1 MARPEPQ
8 QAAAP
13 AVLFGSATFLS
24 PMKSPPRIVSM
35 RPVHE
40 GWASFSIATIRLPD
54 GREIARE
61 IEDHGR
67 AVAVLPFDPVR
78 KVCLLVIQPRFAA
91 MAAGCDEPF
100 VEAPAGRL
108 DEADPADCARREAL
122 EECGVRLDALEH
134 VVASWTMPGVSTER
148 IDLYLAEYGAND
160 RVTAG
165 GGLADEDEDIEVVE
179 MPLAE
184 LATMMDGGRLL
195 DMKTLVLGLALRARR
210 PDLFAP

>member
-1 MARPEPQ
+1 ME
-8 QAAAP
+8 
-13 AVLFGSATFLS
+13 
-24 PMKSPPRIVSM
+24 KPPRIVSM

-54 GREIARE
+54 GREITRE

-91 MAAGCDEPF
+91 MVAGCETPF

-108 DEADPADCARREAL
+108 DEADPVDCARREAL
-122 EECGVRLDALEH
+122 EECGVRLGALEH

-148 IDLYLAEYGAND
+148 IDLYLAAYAESD

-165 GGLADEDEDIEVVE
+165 GGLAHEDEDIEVVE

-184 LATMMDGGRLL
+184 LAALTDAGRLV
-195 DMKTLVLGLALRARR
+195 DMKTLVLALALRARR
-210 PDLFAP
+210 SDLFVA